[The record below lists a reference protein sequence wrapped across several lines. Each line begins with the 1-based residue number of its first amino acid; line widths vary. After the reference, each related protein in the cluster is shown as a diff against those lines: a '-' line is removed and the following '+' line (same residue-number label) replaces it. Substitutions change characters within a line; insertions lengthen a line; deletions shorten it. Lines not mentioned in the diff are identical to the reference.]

1 MNQKIQKPI
10 QYVSAFIVQFC
21 YDISMKFP
29 IGIDEVGRGP
39 IAGPVTV
46 CAFTFYK
53 KVSFPKTLPKLK
65 DSKKLSVQQRE
76 LWFAQIKIWQKEGV
90 ADFKVSSVSAAVIDK
105 IGIVPAIQ
113 KALNFSLHT
122 LSPKTQNMILL
133 DGGLKAPVEYKKQKT
148 IIKGDEKEQVIAL
161 ASIVA
166 KVTRDRY
173 MNHMAKKYPEY
184 GFETHVGY
192 GTRRHYEALSLYGVT
207 PLHRR
212 SFLKNRSVHI

>member
-1 MNQKIQKPI
+1 
-10 QYVSAFIVQFC
+10 
-21 YDISMKFP
+21 MKFP

-65 DSKKLSVQQRE
+65 DSKKLSAQQRE
-76 LWFAQIKIWQKEGV
+76 LWFAQIKIWQKEGI

-113 KALNFSLHT
+113 KALNISLHT
-122 LSPKTQNMILL
+122 LSPKTQNTILL
-133 DGGLKAPVEYKKQKT
+133 DGGLKASPAYKKQKT

-166 KVTRDRY
+166 KVTRDSY
-173 MNHMAKKYPEY
+173 MNRMAKKYPDY
-184 GFETHVGY
+184 RFETHVGY
-192 GTRRHYEALSLYGVT
+192 GTRKHYEVLFLHGVT

-212 SFLKNRSVHI
+212 SFLKNRSVHTKKAL

>member
-1 MNQKIQKPI
+1 MQFEISQENQTSSIDLVFLWYI
-10 QYVSAFIVQFC
+10 L
-21 YDISMKFP
+21 SMKFP

-46 CAFTFYK
+46 CAFIFYK
-53 KVSFPKTLPKLK
+53 KASFPKTLPKLK
-65 DSKKLSVQQRE
+65 DSKKLSPAQRE
-76 LWFAQIKIWQKEGV
+76 LWFAQIKTWQKEGI
-90 ADFKVSSVSAAVIDK
+90 ADFKVSSVSAKMIDK

-133 DGGLKAPVEYKKQKT
+133 DGGLKAPAEYKKQKT
-148 IIKGDEKEQVIAL
+148 IIKGDEKEQVISL

-166 KVTRDRY
+166 KVIRDRY
-173 MNHMAKKYPEY
+173 MQKMTKKYPEY
-184 GFETHVGY
+184 GFETNVGY
-192 GTRRHYEALSLYGVT
+192 GTKKHYDAIAIQGVT

-212 SFLKNRSVHI
+212 SFLKNTVK